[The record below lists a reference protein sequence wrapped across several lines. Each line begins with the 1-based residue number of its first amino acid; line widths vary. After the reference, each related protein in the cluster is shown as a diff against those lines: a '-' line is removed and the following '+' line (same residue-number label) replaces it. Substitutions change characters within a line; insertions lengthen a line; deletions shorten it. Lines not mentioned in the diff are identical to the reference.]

1 MLERA
6 AETVLALVAVGDG
19 EVAAARR
26 LGAKV
31 WELPAVQRGTVAIT
45 TIALCAHT
53 DGDLTRSQQ
62 LADEAVATLSGSTP
76 AAVRK
81 RPGCSAQ
88 TASRASS
95 SKVAGTPRQHC
106 LSAAIDRAW
115 RRRAVAS
122 GRPPDARV

>member
-31 WELPAVQRGTVAIT
+31 WELPAVQRGTVPIT